1 MVLIAQV
8 VELQD
13 SMVGYTTLFALQS
26 LLVLQELLSIL
37 LQCVLVT
44 GHYCQ
49 KIARLNITNKSK
61 AGYQI

>member
-13 SMVGYTTLFALQS
+13 SMVGYTTLLALQS
-26 LLVLQELLSIL
+26 LLVLQKLLSIL

-44 GHYCQ
+44 GH
-49 KIARLNITNKSK
+49 
-61 AGYQI
+61 